1 MFLWPAT
8 LKTRQ
13 LVGWLCHQLSK
24 HTLPPGLSL
33 PFHRFKWWWYERG
46 DFWQGSS
53 AFSGHSPQSVLD
65 RLKWIDYFNFHK
77 YHNFHLQHHN
87 GEQQPDSD
95 EGDLQVERALEET
108 EGLLGRG
115 GPDYR
120 QVLPS
125 LPYDMMIINRSHTLI
140 SWRRWRWSGATMA
153 TMCESNRA
161 TCRIDLWTRT
171 EARRSER
178 GATTIG
184 GHSYHHYDQYFLTEL
199 IEKCSFCPQQIWNER
214 EIYLKYLDADKMR
227 GKSSWNIWEWEAK
240 LAILNW
246 TPLKELNL

>member
-8 LKTRQ
+8 LKTRR

-120 QVLPS
+120 QVLHLLWWLLKTGPTYM
-125 LPYDMMIINRSHTLI
+125 LLNIMIMIIMIIDRSYMLLTL
-140 SWRRWRWSGATMA
+140 
-153 TMCESNRA
+153 
-161 TCRIDLWTRT
+161 
-171 EARRSER
+171 
-178 GATTIG
+178 
-184 GHSYHHYDQYFLTEL
+184 
-199 IEKCSFCPQQIWNER
+199 
-214 EIYLKYLDADKMR
+214 
-227 GKSSWNIWEWEAK
+227 
-240 LAILNW
+240 
-246 TPLKELNL
+246 